1 MHAVIFKL
9 FKDRYSLRRRCFFE
23 SCYSQLKTL
32 ICSCLPKII
41 MDASA
46 DSSSSN
52 VSFSTVKEV
61 SRKLLFSALDK
72 WSGSKTLVWDV
83 DLMNPFNLITGFKEL
98 QDHQVVQMLLL
109 RLGSVVSD
117 PSSRIVFLMHPKM
130 RYAAV
135 VADIV
140 HSTLKQFDNPR
151 FHLIFVPQ
159 RSVICEYELKRYD
172 IIKKLSSIEQLPIY
186 FYAWDDDLIS
196 MENEWFPHATASDDY
211 NMISMIS
218 RGLIHLEEIYGP
230 INNIYCKG
238 NMAKDIYDAWSL
250 QRQTDSRRTLT
261 AFDSYIDSIII
272 FDRSIDYVT
281 PMVTQLT
288 YEGLIDEIFGIKCA
302 SVKMQKMESLEDIEE
317 ANKSHD
323 SVGILSTSSGSQ
335 DRIQIS
341 LNSKQCLY
349 SELRDLNFHAVGSTL
364 SKSIKEQR
372 HTANSVRE
380 YKEFV
385 KKLPTLQ
392 ASRSA
397 AALHTSVAELIKEV
411 IASDEFSNTL
421 SCERE
426 FLNCIDSNSLSTF
439 IEQCINKKEPMLKVL
454 RLMCLQS
461 LTNAGLKTKLYDQY
475 RREFLQSYGYQYL
488 LLFVELEKVGLFTKN
503 STDNR
508 NQASSYPNIRKLFDL
523 IIDNHTNELFNHE
536 ILHIKEPNDVSYVYS
551 GYAPLIPRLCHQWAK
566 PGWTEI
572 MDSLSKVPGITKLAA
587 GDERRIKSKNRRNIV
602 LVLFVGG
609 VTSAEVSALRF
620 LSSQETSSHFLVAT
634 TSVTTGERL
643 LECLAK
649 VSENIAIELPSESWF
664 ELLVRVGIYIS
675 AAFQLVCFV
684 VLFYSHYR
692 SPASSEYT
700 TPSTG
705 NCSATRTPH
714 RKMQCRFFKK
724 KNK

>member
-1 MHAVIFKL
+1 
-9 FKDRYSLRRRCFFE
+9 
-23 SCYSQLKTL
+23 
-32 ICSCLPKII
+32 

-72 WSGSKTLVWDV
+72 WSGSK
-83 DLMNPFNLITGFKEL
+83 
-98 QDHQVVQMLLL
+98 DHQVVQMLLL

-117 PSSRIVFLMHPKM
+117 PSSRIVFLMHPKV

-250 QRQTDSRRTLT
+250 QRQTDSWRTLT

-272 FDRSIDYVT
+272 FDRSIDYIT

-349 SELRDLNFHAVGSTL
+349 SELRDLNFHA
-364 SKSIKEQR
+364 QR

-421 SCERE
+421 SCERGI
-426 FLNCIDSNSLSTF
+426 FVQFQLNITKMNMALICFFS
-439 IEQCINKKEPMLKVL
+439 KVL

-523 IIDNHTNELFNHE
+523 IIDNHTNEL
-536 ILHIKEPNDVSYVYS
+536 EPNDVSYVYS
-551 GYAPLIPRLCHQWAK
+551 GYAPLIPRLCQRWAK

-572 MDSLSKVPGITKLAA
+572 MDNLSKVPGITKLAA

-620 LSSQETSSHFLVAT
+620 LSSQETSEFNYCILFDEFLMLFFNFKGSHFLVAT

-643 LECLAK
+643 LECLA
-649 VSENIAIELPSESWF
+649 
-664 ELLVRVGIYIS
+664 
-675 AAFQLVCFV
+675 
-684 VLFYSHYR
+684 
-692 SPASSEYT
+692 
-700 TPSTG
+700 
-705 NCSATRTPH
+705 
-714 RKMQCRFFKK
+714 
-724 KNK
+724 

>member
-1 MHAVIFKL
+1 
-9 FKDRYSLRRRCFFE
+9 
-23 SCYSQLKTL
+23 
-32 ICSCLPKII
+32 
-41 MDASA
+41 MDTSA
-46 DSSSSN
+46 NFSSSN
-52 VSFSTVKEV
+52 VSFSTVREV

-117 PSSRIVFLMHPKM
+117 PSSRIVFLMHPKV

-140 HSTLKQFDNPR
+140 HSTLKQFDSPR

-159 RSVICEYELKRYD
+159 RSVVCEHELKRYD

-230 INNIYCKG
+230 INHIYCKG
-238 NMAKDIYDAWSL
+238 NMAKDICDAWSL
-250 QRQTDSRRTLT
+250 QRQTDSWRTLT
-261 AFDSYIDSIII
+261 AFDSFIDSIII

-302 SVKMQKMESLEDIEE
+302 CVKIQKMESLEDIEE
-317 ANKSHD
+317 VNKSHD

-335 DRIQIS
+335 DRMQIS
-341 LNSKQCLY
+341 LNSRQSLY

-364 SKSIKEQR
+364 SKSIKEVSRQLDQR

-411 IASDEFSNTL
+411 IASDEFSNTI

-426 FLNCIDSNSLSTF
+426 FLNCIESNSLSAF
-439 IEQCINKKEPMLKVL
+439 IEQSINKKEPILKVL

-523 IIDNHTNELFNHE
+523 IIDNHTNEL
-536 ILHIKEPNDVSYVYS
+536 EPSDVSYVYS
-551 GYAPLIPRLCHQWAK
+551 GYAPLIPRLCQQWAK

-572 MDSLSKVPGITKLAA
+572 MDNLSKVPGITKLAA
-587 GDERRIKSKNRRNIV
+587 GDERRIKSKNNRRNIV

-620 LSSQETSSHFLVAT
+620 LSSQETGCRFLVAT

-643 LECLAK
+643 LERLA
-649 VSENIAIELPSESWF
+649 
-664 ELLVRVGIYIS
+664 
-675 AAFQLVCFV
+675 
-684 VLFYSHYR
+684 
-692 SPASSEYT
+692 
-700 TPSTG
+700 
-705 NCSATRTPH
+705 
-714 RKMQCRFFKK
+714 
-724 KNK
+724 

>member
-1 MHAVIFKL
+1 
-9 FKDRYSLRRRCFFE
+9 
-23 SCYSQLKTL
+23 
-32 ICSCLPKII
+32 

-46 DSSSSN
+46 NSSSSS

-72 WSGSKTLVWDV
+72 WSGSK
-83 DLMNPFNLITGFKEL
+83 
-98 QDHQVVQMLLL
+98 DHQVVQMLLL
-109 RLGSVVSD
+109 KLGSVVSD
-117 PSSRIVFLMHPKM
+117 PSSRIVFLMHPKV

-159 RSVICEYELKRYD
+159 RSVVCEYELKRYD

-230 INNIYCKG
+230 INHIYCKG

-250 QRQTDSRRTLT
+250 QRQTDSWRTLT
-261 AFDSYIDSIII
+261 AFDSFIDSIII

-288 YEGLIDEIFGIKCA
+288 YEGLIDEIFSIKCA
-302 SVKMQKMESLEDIEE
+302 SVKIQKMETLEDIEE

-335 DRIQIS
+335 DRMQIS
-341 LNSKQCLY
+341 LNSRQSLY
-349 SELRDLNFHAVGSTL
+349 SELRDLNFHA
-364 SKSIKEQR
+364 QR

-426 FLNCIDSNSLSTF
+426 FLNCIESNSLSAF
-439 IEQCINKKEPMLKVL
+439 IEQSINKKEPMLKVL

-523 IIDNHTNELFNHE
+523 IIDNHTNEL
-536 ILHIKEPNDVSYVYS
+536 EPSDVSYVYS
-551 GYAPLIPRLCHQWAK
+551 GYAPLIPRLCQQWAK

-572 MDSLSKVPGITKLAA
+572 MDNLSKVPGITKLAA
-587 GDERRIKSKNRRNIV
+587 GDERRIKSKNNRRNIV

-620 LSSQETSSHFLVAT
+620 LSSQETSCHFLVAT

-643 LECLAK
+643 LERFAK

-664 ELLVRVGIYIS
+664 ELLVRVGLYIS

-705 NCSATRTPH
+705 NCSAAARTPH
-714 RKMQCRFFKK
+714 KKMQCRFFKK

>member
-72 WSGSKTLVWDV
+72 WSGSK
-83 DLMNPFNLITGFKEL
+83 
-98 QDHQVVQMLLL
+98 DHQVVQMLLL

-250 QRQTDSRRTLT
+250 QRQTDSWRTLT

-288 YEGLIDEIFGIKCA
+288 YEGLIDEIFGIKC
-302 SVKMQKMESLEDIEE
+302 DIEE

-508 NQASSYPNIRKLFDL
+508 NHASSYPNIRKLFDL
-523 IIDNHTNELFNHE
+523 IIDNHTNELRICSFNTPA
-536 ILHIKEPNDVSYVYS
+536 L
-551 GYAPLIPRLCHQWAK
+551 
-566 PGWTEI
+566 
-572 MDSLSKVPGITKLAA
+572 LSKVPGITKLAA

-643 LECLAK
+643 LECL
-649 VSENIAIELPSESWF
+649 SI
-664 ELLVRVGIYIS
+664 
-675 AAFQLVCFV
+675 
-684 VLFYSHYR
+684 
-692 SPASSEYT
+692 
-700 TPSTG
+700 
-705 NCSATRTPH
+705 
-714 RKMQCRFFKK
+714 
-724 KNK
+724 

>member
-1 MHAVIFKL
+1 
-9 FKDRYSLRRRCFFE
+9 
-23 SCYSQLKTL
+23 
-32 ICSCLPKII
+32 

-72 WSGSKTLVWDV
+72 WSGSK
-83 DLMNPFNLITGFKEL
+83 
-98 QDHQVVQMLLL
+98 DHQVVQMLLL

-117 PSSRIVFLMHPKM
+117 PSSRIVFLMHPKV

-250 QRQTDSRRTLT
+250 QRQTDSWRTLT

-349 SELRDLNFHAVGSTL
+349 SELRDLNFHA
-364 SKSIKEQR
+364 QR

-421 SCERE
+421 SCERGI
-426 FLNCIDSNSLSTF
+426 FVQFQLNITKMNMALICFFS
-439 IEQCINKKEPMLKVL
+439 KVL

-523 IIDNHTNELFNHE
+523 IIDNHTNEL
-536 ILHIKEPNDVSYVYS
+536 EPNDVSYVYS
-551 GYAPLIPRLCHQWAK
+551 GYAPLIPRLCQQWAK

-572 MDSLSKVPGITKLAA
+572 MDNLSKVPGITKLAA

-643 LECLAK
+643 LECLA
-649 VSENIAIELPSESWF
+649 
-664 ELLVRVGIYIS
+664 
-675 AAFQLVCFV
+675 
-684 VLFYSHYR
+684 
-692 SPASSEYT
+692 
-700 TPSTG
+700 
-705 NCSATRTPH
+705 
-714 RKMQCRFFKK
+714 
-724 KNK
+724 

>member
-1 MHAVIFKL
+1 MFVPSKKL
-9 FKDRYSLRRRCFFE
+9 L
-23 SCYSQLKTL
+23 L
-32 ICSCLPKII
+32 IVCSII

-72 WSGSKTLVWDV
+72 WSGSK
-83 DLMNPFNLITGFKEL
+83 
-98 QDHQVVQMLLL
+98 DHQVVQMLLL

-250 QRQTDSRRTLT
+250 QRQTDSWRTLT

-349 SELRDLNFHAVGSTL
+349 SELRDLNFHA
-364 SKSIKEQR
+364 QR

-421 SCERE
+421 SCERGI
-426 FLNCIDSNSLSTF
+426 FVQFQLNITKMN
-439 IEQCINKKEPMLKVL
+439 MVL

-508 NQASSYPNIRKLFDL
+508 NQASSYPNVRKLFDL
-523 IIDNHTNELFNHE
+523 IIDNHTNEL
-536 ILHIKEPNDVSYVYS
+536 EPNDVSYVYS
-551 GYAPLIPRLCHQWAK
+551 GYAPLIPRLCQQWAK

-572 MDSLSKVPGITKLAA
+572 MDNLSKVPGITKLAA

-684 VLFYSHYR
+684 VLFYTHYR

>member
-1 MHAVIFKL
+1 
-9 FKDRYSLRRRCFFE
+9 
-23 SCYSQLKTL
+23 
-32 ICSCLPKII
+32 

-46 DSSSSN
+46 NSSSSN

-109 RLGSVVSD
+109 KLGSVVSD
-117 PSSRIVFLMHPKM
+117 PNSRIVFLMHPKV

-159 RSVICEYELKRYD
+159 RSVVCEYELKRYD

-230 INNIYCKG
+230 INHIYCKG

-250 QRQTDSRRTLT
+250 QRQTDSWRTLT
-261 AFDSYIDSIII
+261 AFDSFIDSIII

-302 SVKMQKMESLEDIEE
+302 SVKIQKMETLEDIEE

-335 DRIQIS
+335 DRMQIS
-341 LNSKQCLY
+341 LNSRQSLY

-385 KKLPTLQ
+385 KKLPKLQ

-421 SCERE
+421 SCERA
-426 FLNCIDSNSLSTF
+426 F
-439 IEQCINKKEPMLKVL
+439 IEQSINKKEPMLKVL

-523 IIDNHTNELFNHE
+523 IIDNHTNEL
-536 ILHIKEPNDVSYVYS
+536 EPSDVSYVYS
-551 GYAPLIPRLCHQWAK
+551 GYAPLIPRLCQQWAK

-572 MDSLSKVPGITKLAA
+572 MDNLSKVPGITKLAA
-587 GDERRIKSKNRRNIV
+587 GDERRIKSKNNRRNIV

-609 VTSAEVSALRF
+609 VTSAEVDFQKIWFYMDDLNFAS
-620 LSSQETSSHFLVAT
+620 
-634 TSVTTGERL
+634 
-643 LECLAK
+643 K

-664 ELLVRVGIYIS
+664 ELLVRVGLYIS

-692 SPASSEYT
+692 SPASSEYI

-705 NCSATRTPH
+705 NCSAAAKTPH
-714 RKMQCRFFKK
+714 KKMQ
-724 KNK
+724 

>member
-1 MHAVIFKL
+1 
-9 FKDRYSLRRRCFFE
+9 
-23 SCYSQLKTL
+23 
-32 ICSCLPKII
+32 

-117 PSSRIVFLMHPKM
+117 PSSRIVFLMHPKV

-250 QRQTDSRRTLT
+250 QRQTDSWRTLT

-288 YEGLIDEIFGIKCA
+288 YEGLIDEIFGIN
-302 SVKMQKMESLEDIEE
+302 VKMESLEDIEE

-364 SKSIKEQR
+364 SKSIKEVSRQLDQR

-475 RREFLQSYGYQYL
+475 RREFLQSYGYHTCFYL
-488 LLFVELEKVGLFTKN
+488 LNWK
-503 STDNR
+503 
-508 NQASSYPNIRKLFDL
+508 RKLFDL
-523 IIDNHTNELFNHE
+523 IIDNHTNEL
-536 ILHIKEPNDVSYVYS
+536 EPNDVSYVYS
-551 GYAPLIPRLCHQWAK
+551 GYAPLIPRLCQQWAK

-572 MDSLSKVPGITKLAA
+572 MDNLSKVPGITKLAA

-643 LECLAK
+643 LECLA
-649 VSENIAIELPSESWF
+649 
-664 ELLVRVGIYIS
+664 
-675 AAFQLVCFV
+675 
-684 VLFYSHYR
+684 
-692 SPASSEYT
+692 
-700 TPSTG
+700 
-705 NCSATRTPH
+705 
-714 RKMQCRFFKK
+714 
-724 KNK
+724 

>member
-1 MHAVIFKL
+1 
-9 FKDRYSLRRRCFFE
+9 
-23 SCYSQLKTL
+23 
-32 ICSCLPKII
+32 
-41 MDASA
+41 MDTSA
-46 DSSSSN
+46 NFSSSN
-52 VSFSTVKEV
+52 VSFSTVREV

-72 WSGSKTLVWDV
+72 WSGSK
-83 DLMNPFNLITGFKEL
+83 
-98 QDHQVVQMLLL
+98 DHQVVQMLLL

-117 PSSRIVFLMHPKM
+117 PSSRIVFLMHPKV

-140 HSTLKQFDNPR
+140 HSTLKQFDSPR

-159 RSVICEYELKRYD
+159 RSVVCEHELKRYD

-230 INNIYCKG
+230 INHIYCKG
-238 NMAKDIYDAWSL
+238 NMAKDICDAWSL
-250 QRQTDSRRTLT
+250 QRQTDSWRTLT
-261 AFDSYIDSIII
+261 AFDSFIDSIII

-302 SVKMQKMESLEDIEE
+302 CVKIQKMESLEDIEE
-317 ANKSHD
+317 VNKSHD

-335 DRIQIS
+335 DRMQIS
-341 LNSKQCLY
+341 LNSRQSLY
-349 SELRDLNFHAVGSTL
+349 SELRDLNFHA
-364 SKSIKEQR
+364 QR

-411 IASDEFSNTL
+411 IASDEFSNTI

-426 FLNCIDSNSLSTF
+426 FLNCIESNSLSAF
-439 IEQCINKKEPMLKVL
+439 IEQSINKKEPILKVL

-523 IIDNHTNELFNHE
+523 IIDNHTNEL
-536 ILHIKEPNDVSYVYS
+536 EPSDVSYVYS
-551 GYAPLIPRLCHQWAK
+551 GYAPLIPRLCQQWAK

-572 MDSLSKVPGITKLAA
+572 MDNLSKVPGITKLAA
-587 GDERRIKSKNRRNIV
+587 GDERRIKSKNNRRNIV

-620 LSSQETSSHFLVAT
+620 LSSQETGCRFLVAT

-643 LECLAK
+643 LERLAI
-649 VSENIAIELPSESWF
+649 SENIAIELPSESWF
-664 ELLVRVGIYIS
+664 ELLVRVGLYIS
-675 AAFQLVCFV
+675 AAFQLVCLA
-684 VLFYSHYR
+684 VLFYSHCR
-692 SPASSEYT
+692 SPASSNYT

-705 NCSATRTPH
+705 NCSATARTPH
-714 RKMQCRFFKK
+714 KKMQCRFFKK

>member
-72 WSGSKTLVWDV
+72 WSGSK
-83 DLMNPFNLITGFKEL
+83 
-98 QDHQVVQMLLL
+98 DHQVVQMLLL

-250 QRQTDSRRTLT
+250 QRQTDSWRTLT

-349 SELRDLNFHAVGSTL
+349 SELRDLNFHA
-364 SKSIKEQR
+364 QR

-439 IEQCINKKEPMLKVL
+439 IEQCINKKEPVLKVL

-508 NQASSYPNIRKLFDL
+508 NHASSYPNIRKLFDL
-523 IIDNHTNELFNHE
+523 IIDNHTNEL
-536 ILHIKEPNDVSYVYS
+536 EPNDVSYVYS
-551 GYAPLIPRLCHQWAK
+551 GYAPLIPRLCQQWAK

-692 SPASSEYT
+692 RPASSEYT